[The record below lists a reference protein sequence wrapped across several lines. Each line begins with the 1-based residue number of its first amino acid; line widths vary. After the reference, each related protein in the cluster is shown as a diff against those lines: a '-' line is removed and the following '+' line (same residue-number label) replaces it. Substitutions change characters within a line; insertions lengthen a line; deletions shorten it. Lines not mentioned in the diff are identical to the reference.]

1 MNDLKCPG
9 CCSIKNAD
17 GSIFVVC
24 IHRECV
30 AHPSY
35 RDERETKNV
44 RLSPILSECLSC
56 NV

>member
-24 IHRECV
+24 IRRECV
-30 AHPSY
+30 AHPNR
-35 RDERETKNV
+35 RDELKTKNV
-44 RLSPILSECLSC
+44 SLSPILSECLSC

>member
-35 RDERETKNV
+35 RDEQETKNV